1 VYRATIA
8 PLDQPAVNLH
18 SPLDSFKSVK
28 SKLEIPIDQRP
39 KGLSR
44 LSVFVASALFGLVS
58 IGIAESPLHASTSDS
73 DLKKALLNGT
83 QVKGQGCHASGG
95 VTGYLEFATSP
106 TNWVKVNDIL
116 GWYPYPGCPSATP
129 FGPWTIGSVPK
140 GAIMRWTV
148 SNPQWSRSYS
158 SDPLEIYAGPDPIPA
173 SGIFELKSGCYQRGL
188 LANLEWKKSDG
199 TWSIVS
205 DAKGWD
211 EISSCPSSVPV
222 RPWTATLMTLS
233 PGTEYRWNIYF
244 PGIWSLY
251 SDTET
256 IPYPPTTTTTS
267 TIAPRKSA
275 SEKVITCQTK
285 TSRIRVIGK
294 NPKCP
299 SGFKAVKKP

>member
-1 VYRATIA
+1 MICEQDSPTKSRSKNSHLWPFVTSVSLLLFSFGIA
-8 PLDQPAVNLH
+8 K
-18 SPLDSFKSVK
+18 SPL
-28 SKLEIPIDQRP
+28 Q
-39 KGLSR
+39 
-44 LSVFVASALFGLVS
+44 
-58 IGIAESPLHASTSDS
+58 ASTSDS
-73 DLKKALLNGT
+73 DLKKALLSGT
-83 QVKGQGCHASGG
+83 QIKGQGCHASGG
-95 VTGYLEFATSP
+95 VTGYLEFATGP
-106 TNWVKVNDIL
+106 NTWVKVNDIL
-116 GWYPYPGCPSATP
+116 GWYPYPGCTSTNP

-158 SDPLEIYAGPDPIPA
+158 SDPLEIYAGPDPISA
-173 SGIFELKSGCYQRGL
+173 SGIFELKFGCYQRGL
-188 LANLEWKKSDG
+188 SANLEWKKSDG

-211 EISSCPSSVPV
+211 EVSSCSSSVPV

-251 SDTET
+251 SETET

-267 TIAPRKSA
+267 TIAPQKKP
-275 SEKVITCQTK
+275 SEKVITCQSK
-285 TSRIRVIGK
+285 TSKIRVIGK

-299 SGFKAVKKP
+299 SGFKTVKKP

>member
-1 VYRATIA
+1 MYRATIA
-8 PLDQPAVNLH
+8 PLDQPAANLH

-28 SKLEIPIDQRP
+28 SKLEIPIEQRP
-39 KGLSR
+39 IGLSR
-44 LSVFVASALFGLVS
+44 LSRFVASAFLCLVS
-58 IGIAESPLHASTSDS
+58 FGIAESPLHASTSDS
-73 DLKKALLNGT
+73 DLKTALLNGT
-83 QVKGQGCHASGG
+83 QIKAPNSDCHTTGLI
-95 VTGYLEFATSP
+95 GYLDVATGPDTWSR
-106 TNWVKVNDIL
+106 VNDIL
-116 GWYPYPGCPSATP
+116 GWSPATNCGPGAVR
-129 FGPWTIGSVPK
+129 PWTIGSVPK
-140 GAIMRWTV
+140 GAILRWTV
-148 SNPQWSRSYS
+148 RHPLGSTSYS
-158 SDPLEIYAGPDPIPA
+158 SNPLVIYAGPDPIPA
-173 SGIFELKSGCYQRGL
+173 SGFFELKSGCYQRGL
-188 LANLEWKKSDG
+188 SANLEWKKSDG

-275 SEKVITCQTK
+275 SEKVITCQSK